1 MTLIEEEEI
10 AVMVKKTLADALP
23 LSNTPGPVDVT
34 GEEGFAAL
42 SLLYLDARG
51 DLFIKEQ
58 QNQPL
63 VWDGTDVTI
72 GPTNSDHITIDT
84 TSIKFF
90 KDSDTEKGS
99 LSGDTW
105 TLGTSTAYHTSITN
119 TEVQL
124 KNSSTVL
131 TEIAGGNATIGEVAA
146 DKGNVHI
153 LAGSPAKIQLRNNT
167 SVLAQLSSSTLT
179 LGATT
184 AEHISIS
191 GSDIQFYNASV
202 ETGSLTGTT
211 WVLGQIG
218 SGNKNIEISN
228 SEINLRENETD
239 IVTFSITSDA
249 PSLKFEDIG
258 STKFWEFRKDHNT
271 NEFTVRPET
280 NSIFKFMDESGTST
294 TTLGIDTTDT
304 TFNSASKTKNSIV
317 TQHMGGTS
325 GMPINSIMGGTDEV
339 YGDGATVDL
348 FGFTLATSQV
358 MYCDLTIMS
367 WSPGYTQEAQGVSR
381 WRIIIYK
388 DAAGNVYPSSDSDK
402 VDEVEAWREFD
413 KVTSDAVAIAAGG
426 GTNEYKITADRE
438 YSASAGQTRL
448 IYKADII
455 GTVTAITNLQ
465 V

>member
-10 AVMVKKTLADALP
+10 AVIVKKTLADALP

-42 SLLYLDARG
+42 SLLYIDARG

-72 GPTNSDHITIDT
+72 GPTNSEHITISPSAID
-84 TSIKFF
+84 F
-90 KDSDTEKGS
+90 KDGDDVLTIITPGAITV
-99 LSGDTW
+99 GDT
-105 TLGTSTAYHTSITN
+105 
-119 TEVQL
+119 
-124 KNSSTVL
+124 
-131 TEIAGGNATIGEVAA
+131 
-146 DKGNVHI
+146 
-153 LAGSPAKIQLRNNT
+153 
-167 SVLAQLSSSTLT
+167 
-179 LGATT
+179 GA
-184 AEHISIS
+184 
-191 GSDIQFYNASV
+191 
-202 ETGSLTGTT
+202 
-211 WVLGQIG
+211 
-218 SGNKNIEISN
+218 GNKNIKITN
-228 SEINLRENETD
+228 DQINLRENETD
-239 IVTFSITSDA
+239 IVTFSITLNA
-249 PSLKFEDIG
+249 PSLKFEDVG
-258 STKFWEFRKDHNT
+258 STKFWEFRKDYNT

-280 NSIFKFMDESGTST
+280 NSIFKFMDDSGTTT

-304 TFNSASKTKNSIV
+304 TFNGGSKTNNSIV
-317 TQHMGGTS
+317 TQHMGQTS

-339 YGDGATVDL
+339 YVDGATVDL

-367 WSPGYTQEAQGVSR
+367 WSPGATQEAQGVSR

-388 DAAGNVYPSSDSDK
+388 DDANNVYPSSDSDK

-413 KVTSDAVAIAAGG
+413 TVTSDTVAIAAGG

-438 YSASAGQTRL
+438 YTASPAGQTRL
-448 IYKADII
+448 VYKADII
-455 GTVTAITNLQ
+455 GTATAITNLQ